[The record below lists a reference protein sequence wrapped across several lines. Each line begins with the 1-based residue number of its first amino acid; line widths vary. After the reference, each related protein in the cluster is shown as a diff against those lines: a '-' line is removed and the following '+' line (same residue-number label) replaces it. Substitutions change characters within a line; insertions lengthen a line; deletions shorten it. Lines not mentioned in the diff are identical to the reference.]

1 MWWPKALHCF
11 PEEFQRRFA
20 VAALANIAFQ
30 NFTFVIYS
38 PPQVV
43 RFSVDLHE
51 NLVQMSLPIR
61 MCAKLLNPLPSDLHG
76 EQWPKPVPPE
86 TDRFMADIDPAFV
99 QQILHIPE

>member
-1 MWWPKALHCF
+1 
-11 PEEFQRRFA
+11 
-20 VAALANIAFQ
+20 
-30 NFTFVIYS
+30 
-38 PPQVV
+38 
-43 RFSVDLHE
+43 
-51 NLVQMSLPIR
+51 